1 MAKHFPLRSGD
12 KGTFQARNKRQTLT
26 FRSPSEFLGRATREK
41 YLSTCAV
48 TKSERLLIYNAE
60 LEEH

>member
-1 MAKHFPLRSGD
+1 MAKHFPFRSGD

-26 FRSPSEFLGRATREK
+26 FRSRSEFLGTAREK
-41 YLSTCAV
+41 HLSTCAV
-48 TKSERLLIYNAE
+48 TKSEQLLIYNAK